1 MIVVYTENMLKLESS
16 AMGELVRSTLLMAV
30 VDRLIDLDVSQWNCR
45 VTWCLKIMCLY
56 EQSYVVKFL
65 IDGDWM
71 G

>member
-1 MIVVYTENMLKLESS
+1 
-16 AMGELVRSTLLMAV
+16 MGELVRSTLLMAV